1 MMEQDESRLESIFD
15 NFIKNPPFPCER
27 CGMCCTIPT
36 ELDISKKEIRA
47 IAKYKGITVSN
58 FRRKYKLRKM
68 SAGMWLM
75 PTAPCPFLEGENGC
89 SIYNVRPVTC
99 RHYPFGHLR
108 QAFLNKTRFTAFCP
122 IVFKALNN
130 SAVSSMKEKKKIE

>member
-1 MMEQDESRLESIFD
+1 MENEEILAVIIDDFVE
-15 NFIKNPPFPCER
+15 NPPLECER
-27 CGMCCTIPT
+27 CGLCCRIPT
-36 ELDISKKEIRA
+36 ELDISKREVRA
-47 IAKYKGITVSN
+47 LAKHLGVTVSN
-58 FRRKYKLRKM
+58 FRRKFKLRKM
-68 SAGMWLM
+68 STGMWLM

-89 SIYNVRPVTC
+89 LIYNLRPATC

-130 SAVSSMKEKKKIE
+130 SAVSSMREKKDD